1 MTLQW
6 SDHYA
11 TGHAEM
17 DAQHRQLFVLIN
29 SMMAAHTIED
39 IKPLLMRLY
48 QHTRE
53 HFQQEEDLLR
63 SRGYPGLAAHR
74 KGHNLLLARLNAFS
88 MEVGQGIFNQSEMI
102 KLVTDWAMNH
112 VVHDDIR
119 ALNYVAPL
127 A

>member
-1 MTLQW
+1 MTLEW
-6 SDHYA
+6 NDRYA
-11 TGHAEM
+11 TGHAEV
-17 DAQHRQLFVLIN
+17 DAQHRQLFILIN

-39 IKPLLMRLY
+39 IRPLLMRLY

-63 SRGYPGLAAHR
+63 SKGYPELAAHA
-74 KGHNLLLARLNAFS
+74 KGHNLLLGRLNAFS
-88 MEVGQGIFNQSEMI
+88 IEVGQGVFNKPEMI

-112 VVHDDIR
+112 IVHDDIR
-119 ALNYVAPL
+119 ALSYIAPL